1 MKKEID
7 AAAVAAIVTAYLSKH
22 KVAPSD
28 LPGLISEV
36 SKALTGLSPATPTIT
51 PYLPLA
57 ESVTPDRII
66 CLEDGKPFKSI
77 KRHLRAEHG
86 LTPQQYREKWG
97 LPADY
102 PMVAPSY
109 ARKRSKL
116 AKDMSL
122 GRKPPG
128 D

>member
-1 MKKEID
+1 VKKEID
-7 AAAVAAIVTAYLSKH
+7 AAAVAAIVTAYLSNH
-22 KVAPSD
+22 QIAQSD
-28 LPGLISEV
+28 LPGLISGV
-36 SKALTGLSPATPTIT
+36 RKALTALVLAPPTIT
-51 PYLPLA
+51 PCVPLA

-86 LTPQQYREKWG
+86 LTPQQYREKWR

-128 D
+128 N